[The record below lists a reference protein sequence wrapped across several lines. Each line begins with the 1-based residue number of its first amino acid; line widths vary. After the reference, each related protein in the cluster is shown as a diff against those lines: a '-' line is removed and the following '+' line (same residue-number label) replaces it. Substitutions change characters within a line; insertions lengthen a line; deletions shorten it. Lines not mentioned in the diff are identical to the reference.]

1 MSDPFSRSA
10 TINCHRR
17 LGRDSSEHHDDDGL
31 GQKTL
36 PMAGEIVEASEAV
49 KTDSAKN
56 AEDLLNNPLASDPLC
71 CQANR
76 QTEHCNSAVQLFR
89 KDLCGIWGV
98 GHEKGATPTNVKRC
112 KEGLARHMLRVLLGV
127 SGFRGTSGPQEML

>member
-1 MSDPFSRSA
+1 MTMAWDK
-10 TINCHRR
+10 
-17 LGRDSSEHHDDDGL
+17 
-31 GQKTL
+31 KTL

-89 KDLCGIWGV
+89 KDLCGIWSV
-98 GHEKGATPTNVKRC
+98 GHEKEASPINVKRC
-112 KEGLARHMLRVLLGV
+112 KEDLMCYLLRAGPGV
-127 SGFRGTSGPQEML
+127 PGCRGAKGPQEML

>member
-1 MSDPFSRSA
+1 MSDLFNMTTA
-10 TINCHRR
+10 ITCHRR

-98 GHEKGATPTNVKRC
+98 GHEKRSWSNQC
-112 KEGLARHMLRVLLGV
+112 KEM
-127 SGFRGTSGPQEML
+127 

>member
-1 MSDPFSRSA
+1 MAWDK
-10 TINCHRR
+10 
-17 LGRDSSEHHDDDGL
+17 
-31 GQKTL
+31 KTL
-36 PMAGEIVEASEAV
+36 PMAGEIVEGSEAV
-49 KTDSAKN
+49 RTDSAKN

-98 GHEKGATPTNVKRC
+98 GHEKRSWSNQC
-112 KEGLARHMLRVLLGV
+112 KEM
-127 SGFRGTSGPQEML
+127 